1 MLELSLFWRYRLEV
15 RTRGSQPR
23 NRGSI
28 PRSATAKIMKKIL
41 ACLLV
46 IFAVFVLIVFPV
58 FGQTNYHFPEAS
70 EGQINEAIF
79 KIVPIRWL
87 PSHPLYFLIR
97 AKEAFSRSLQPSS
110 VKRAEFDFVLS
121 GKRLKEVYMLLDYGD
136 FKDAKKTLLRYSTKL
151 EDVGRQLE
159 KARSQNQ
166 DVAAL
171 VAQMA
176 DGFKYQEVLLFAIVQ
191 KAQGSDLDPNINIAG
206 AGFVATIKIVN
217 NISPGVE
224 DRFKTIVEAK
234 LKESSA
240 SALPSRDPIIETNQ
254 GSPTVRPRRIIY

>member
-1 MLELSLFWRYRLEV
+1 MRFIS
-15 RTRGSQPR
+15 
-23 NRGSI
+23 
-28 PRSATAKIMKKIL
+28 

-46 IFAVFVLIVFPV
+46 IFAVLVLIVFPV

-70 EGQINEAIF
+70 EGQINEAIA

-87 PSHPLYFLIR
+87 PSHPLYLLIR
-97 AKEAFSRSLQPSS
+97 TKETFSRFLQPSS

-121 GKRLKEVYMLLDYGD
+121 GKRLKEVYILLDRGD
-136 FKDAKKTLLRYSTKL
+136 SKSAKKSLLRYSTKL

-176 DGFKYQEVLLFAIVQ
+176 DGFKYQEVLLFAIAQ
-191 KAQGSDLDPNINIAG
+191 KAQGSDLDTTINIAG
-206 AGFVATIKIVN
+206 ASFVATIKIVN

-224 DRFKTIVEAK
+224 DRFKTIVEEK
-234 LKESSA
+234 LRESSA
-240 SALPSRDPIIETNQ
+240 SALPSRDPEVGTYQ
-254 GSPTVRPRRIIY
+254 ASPSARPRRIIY

>member
-1 MLELSLFWRYRLEV
+1 MRIISV
-15 RTRGSQPR
+15 
-23 NRGSI
+23 
-28 PRSATAKIMKKIL
+28 
-41 ACLLV
+41 CLLV
-46 IFAVFVLIVFPV
+46 IFAVLVLIVFPV
-58 FGQTNYHFPEAS
+58 FGQINYHFPEAS
-70 EGQINEAIF
+70 EGQINEAVA

-97 AKEAFSRSLQPSS
+97 AKETFSRSLQPSS

-121 GKRLKEVYMLLDYGD
+121 GKRLKEVYMLLDHGD
-136 FKDAKKTLLRYSTKL
+136 SGGAKKSLLRYSTKL

-176 DGFKYQEVLLFAIVQ
+176 DGFKYQEVFLFAIVQ
-191 KAQGSDLDPNINIAG
+191 KAQGSDLDTNINIAG
-206 AGFVATIKIVN
+206 ASFVATIKIVN

-234 LKESSA
+234 LRESSA
-240 SALPSRDPIIETNQ
+240 SALPSP
-254 GSPTVRPRRIIY
+254 SPEVGTYQASPSAKPRRIIY